1 MPVDMNAL
9 FRDHGITIELSG
21 DRGTGVPFS
30 RALLDQLDLADL
42 NAKSRQRIVPGDM
55 LTAVLKR
62 DENGAFETDAAG
74 RPKRTGGYLK
84 LGAENALTLM
94 IPRADEPGEFT
105 RVPAGNTRYAA
116 ASLIRMEREARHE
129 VAANARAHAEAIQ
142 AYEAALGR
150 GEPAEA
156 PQLRVAK
163 HDPEQFKRFSGFIT
177 AAEAVI
183 SAELGNPFAT
193 AEERRS
199 ELMASLSIRNELR
212 NTLTPEQVGLIA
224 QAQSLK
230 EQIARIAPDHP
241 MAEQAIVAPYHGDGE
256 ALEEGVSRVT
266 EAGAGRFRRGVMRGG
281 PADALVP
288 LLMATFTRTDP
299 GAVQVAMISPAER
312 RRFEQLMSRHEND
325 EIAESIRPR
334 IEGIMEARMPGYTCA
349 VRFFAHQGVDF
360 MMINDIGGSFVYAA
374 ESAARTQDLD
384 VERLNR
390 IPTEA
395 DVPTQEQIEEL
406 RAALAT
412 LTFDNGA
419 EVAFDYGDEPEE
431 DVFEV

>member
-30 RALLDQLDLADL
+30 QALLDQLDLDDL

-84 LGAENALTLM
+84 LGAENELALM

-105 RVPAGNTRYAA
+105 RIDARNTRYAA
-116 ASLIRMEREARHE
+116 TALIRLEREARHE
-129 VAANARAHAEAIQ
+129 VAANARAHAEAME
-142 AYEAALGR
+142 AYEAARGR
-150 GEPAEA
+150 GEPAEE

-163 HDPEQFKRFSGFIT
+163 HDPEQFRRYAGFIT

-183 SAELGNPFAT
+183 GSELGNPFST

-199 ELMASLSIRNELR
+199 ELMASLSIRNEMR

-241 MAEQAIVAPYHGDGE
+241 MAENAIVAPYNGDGE
-256 ALEEGVSRVT
+256 ALQEGVSKVT
-266 EAGAGRFRRGVMRGG
+266 EAGAGRFREGVMRGG

-299 GAVQVAMISPAER
+299 NQVQVAMISPQER
-312 RRFEQLMSRHEND
+312 RRFEQLMSRHENE
-325 EIAESIRPR
+325 EIAGSIRPR
-334 IEGIMEARMPGYTCA
+334 IEGIMGERMPGYTCA

-374 ESAARTQDLD
+374 DSAARTQELD

-406 RAALAT
+406 RATLAT

-419 EVAFDYGDEPEE
+419 DVAFDYGDDPEE

>member
-1 MPVDMNAL
+1 MPVDMNTL

-84 LGAENALTLM
+84 LGAENELTLM

-116 ASLIRMEREARHE
+116 AALIRMEREARHE
-129 VAANARAHAEAIQ
+129 VAANARAHAEAMQ
-142 AYEAALGR
+142 AYEAARGR
-150 GEPAEA
+150 GEPAEE

-199 ELMASLSIRNELR
+199 ELMASLSIRNEMR

-299 GAVQVAMISPAER
+299 AAVQVAMISPAER
-312 RRFEQLMSRHEND
+312 RRFEQLMSRHENE

-334 IEGIMEARMPGYTCA
+334 VEGIMGARMPGYTCA
-349 VRFFAHQGVDF
+349 VRFFAHQGVDY
-360 MMINDIGGSFVYAA
+360 MMVNDIGGNFVYAA
-374 ESAARTQDLD
+374 ESEARTQELD

-395 DVPTQEQIEEL
+395 DVPTQERIEEL

-419 EVAFDYGDEPEE
+419 EVAFDYGDEPDE